1 MRRLFLFATTLV
13 SGGALTAQ
21 APIQLEMGVV
31 HFDTTTGIG
40 SVEML
45 MMSSVPIA
53 GFQFDLVFDPE
64 ANVLLHSAS
73 GGLAGAAGWN
83 VNVGPTSG
91 TVLGFDFPL
100 SEIQPVGVLTE
111 LTTAYFQCSNCYCG
125 VPSICI
131 EAPVFSDINANPINV
146 DLGSCSLTVGAV
158 QATVSS
164 YNGSGINL
172 DTMVGSAAVIGEP
185 WTATLTPQPARA
197 AGFWFI
203 LMRSGVAAGPILDL
217 GSIFGLPAAGASE
230 LLVGGSSIADFS
242 PPPHGGGGTS
252 SSFSVT
258 VPASCSL
265 TSMPWFAQAIV
276 FGDLPGVGGAFD
288 PWFSSAATGIVGT
301 FD

>member
-1 MRRLFLFATTLV
+1 MRRLFLLV
-13 SGGALTAQ
+13 TALASGGVLAAQ
-21 APIQLEMGVV
+21 APIHLEMGVT

-45 MMSSVPIA
+45 MTSSVPIA
-53 GFQFDLVFDPE
+53 GFQFDLAFDPE
-64 ANVLLHSAS
+64 ASVLLHSAS
-73 GGLAGAAGWN
+73 GGLAGAAGWS
-83 VNVGPTSG
+83 VNVGAASG

-100 SEIQPVGVLTE
+100 TEIQPVGVLTE
-111 LTTAYFQCSNCYCG
+111 LTTVYFQCSNCYCG

-131 EAPVFSDINANPINV
+131 EAPVFSDLNANSIPV

-164 YNGSGINL
+164 YNGSGVNL
-172 DTMVGSAAVIGEP
+172 DTLVASAAVIGEP

-197 AGFWFI
+197 AGPWFC

-217 GSIFGLPAAGASE
+217 GPLFGLPAAGASE
-230 LLVGGSSIADFS
+230 LLVAGSSIADFS
-242 PPPHGGGGTS
+242 PPLHGGGGTS
-252 SSFSVT
+252 TSFSVT

-276 FGDLPGVGGAFD
+276 FGDLPGGGGLFD